1 MRDFVLLTGMVLKT
15 SPVNDYDRRLVILT
29 KERGKITVFAR
40 GARRQGSRYL
50 AATNPFSFGQF
61 KLFEGKDAYNLG
73 ECEISYYFDELRT
86 DYEGMCLGS
95 FFLEYADYYTREN
108 NDEVMMLKLLFQSI
122 RAIIKNTIDNRLV
135 RVIFEIKAMCV
146 NGEFPGIPTYRE
158 YNDAT
163 RFAISFI
170 QNQPVEKLY
179 TFKVTDEVLSELFLI
194 TDECRA
200 KVIDR
205 HFLSMDLLDE
215 SLLKI

>member
-1 MRDFVLLTGMVLKT
+1 MRDFVILTGMVLKT

-122 RAIIKNTIDNRLV
+122 RAIIKDTIDNRLV

-200 KVIDR
+200 KVIDC